1 MGIINKVTRNID
13 GLNKKGDY
21 PVYYLY
27 TTGAAGK
34 IFFGNLKEKGE
45 FTGGR
50 CHVCSKVYFP
60 LRIYCEECFEEIKEF
75 VKLPL
80 KGSVVTFTVVK
91 HDIDGNW
98 FNAPKTAAFINIEGT
113 CGGIFGFIKDGGV
126 EIGDQVEAVLK
137 PKKERNGTMD
147 DILYFKKL

>member
-1 MGIINKVTRNID
+1 MGIINKVTRNIA
-13 GLNKKGDY
+13 GLNKKGDF

-27 TTGAAGK
+27 TTGAAGR

-45 FTGGR
+45 FTGGK
-50 CHVCSKVYFP
+50 CPACSRVYFP

-80 KGSVVTFTVVK
+80 KGRVVTFTVVAR
-91 HDIDGNW
+91 DIDGRG
-98 FNAPKTAAFINIEGT
+98 FDAPRTAAFVNIEGS
-113 CGGIFGFIKDGGV
+113 CGGIFGFVKDGGV

-137 PKKERNGTMD
+137 SKKERNGTMD
-147 DILYFKKL
+147 DILHFRKL